1 MIPGLN
7 TVTAPS
13 VKCDRTAC
21 LVSANHETLHL
32 FYHNPPQS
40 DNDINILHF
49 CAVVKLL
56 QVSHGLFYSGLDVT

>member
-1 MIPGLN
+1 MN
-7 TVTAPS
+7 NVTALS

-21 LVSANHETLHL
+21 LVSANHETLLL
-32 FYHNPPQS
+32 FYHKTPPHPPS

-49 CAVVKLL
+49 CAVEKLL